1 LINNNALA
9 SRFRFGIQYVI
20 ELEGNNWE
28 PRRKVEPPKVKDNEL
43 RDELEAAGLPSDHP
57 FYTNN
62 TGWKP
67 TVVKEKKPKFS
78 GDQED
83 TELNLLL
90 EEYWMNPDAEEV
102 AEALTEFSNPH
113 KLVQY
118 GIVTSLTKKELARQQ
133 FAKLIVH
140 LGKKALL
147 NTDQFIKGL
156 EAVFSQLDD
165 LQIDLPFAYNYV
177 GDYMV
182 ALVANDCVPLPK
194 LLPSIALVKDSDL
207 IKKLETRMS
216 SILPQ

>member
-1 LINNNALA
+1 
-9 SRFRFGIQYVI
+9 
-20 ELEGNNWE
+20 
-28 PRRKVEPPKVKDNEL
+28 
-43 RDELEAAGLPSDHP
+43 
-57 FYTNN
+57 
-62 TGWKP
+62 
-67 TVVKEKKPKFS
+67 
-78 GDQED
+78 
-83 TELNLLL
+83 
-90 EEYWMNPDAEEV
+90 
-102 AEALTEFSNPH
+102 
-113 KLVQY
+113 
-118 GIVTSLTKKELARQQ
+118 
-133 FAKLIVH
+133 